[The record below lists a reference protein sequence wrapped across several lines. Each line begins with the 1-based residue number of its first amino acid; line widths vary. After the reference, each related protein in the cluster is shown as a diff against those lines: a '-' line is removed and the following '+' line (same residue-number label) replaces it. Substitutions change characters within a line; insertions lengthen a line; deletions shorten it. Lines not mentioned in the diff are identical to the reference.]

1 MGKPRLGQEL
11 PDSFDPQ
18 TLPGALVRILPKP
31 ALAPLRLPRGPGLG
45 RAEDP
50 ERTTQ
55 PRAPKSPDTH
65 PKCRGHY
72 KEFTPPLPLPVSFE
86 ARGAQ
91 SAL

>member
-50 ERTTQ
+50 EQTTQ

-72 KEFTPPLPLPVSFE
+72 KEFTPPLPLPRFF
-86 ARGAQ
+86 
-91 SAL
+91 